1 MQVGRSL
8 PQVPFEFRTPNA
20 QHDGV
25 STFANN
31 PELDYARA
39 APIWSAAIDPH
50 VVRVHARPCA
60 ADAPQAFDLT
70 RYNHHVAISP
80 TEEYVL
86 VHTANSALR
95 LDVISGTLLAGPV
108 ILELGLTLDQVERQI
123 TEVRKLSALVQNVPP
138 RGQIDPRMNRLV
150 LALRA
155 LDARTEGASLRDIA
169 NGIFSVAEWPG
180 EAENVKS
187 RVRRLVSLAQKLR
200 RAGPRGV
207 LQREL

>member
-1 MQVGRSL
+1 M
-8 PQVPFEFRTPNA
+8 
-20 QHDGV
+20 
-25 STFANN
+25 
-31 PELDYARA
+31 
-39 APIWSAAIDPH
+39 
-50 VVRVHARPCA
+50 
-60 ADAPQAFDLT
+60 
-70 RYNHHVAISP
+70 
-80 TEEYVL
+80 L